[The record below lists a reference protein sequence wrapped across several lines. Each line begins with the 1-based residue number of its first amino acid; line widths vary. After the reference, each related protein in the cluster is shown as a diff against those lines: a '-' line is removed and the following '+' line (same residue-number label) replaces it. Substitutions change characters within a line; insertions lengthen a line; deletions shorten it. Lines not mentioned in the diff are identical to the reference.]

1 MFLFLFCLENKITWA
16 AASLTCHSDVYEIH
30 LTSRKS
36 RLPISMRQN
45 FLLLC
50 SFTLLCWDER
60 FLLDNL
66 CMYYPPIIISFSFIL
81 RSQLNPY
88 PTTGQLCSQILLY
101 RAIFIAISAT
111 KPQWE
116 FIWILNIHCQNFMYF
131 ENITTFCDELIERII

>member
-1 MFLFLFCLENKITWA
+1 
-16 AASLTCHSDVYEIH
+16 
-30 LTSRKS
+30 
-36 RLPISMRQN
+36 MRQN

-131 ENITTFCDELIERII
+131 ENITTFKDYIKMTIVIFHMNAIHIEIQMMLIFGIVIWFILPNMTCFVMLL

>member
-1 MFLFLFCLENKITWA
+1 
-16 AASLTCHSDVYEIH
+16 
-30 LTSRKS
+30 
-36 RLPISMRQN
+36 MRQN

-116 FIWILNIHCQNFMYF
+116 FIWILIIHCKNFVYF
-131 ENITTFCDELIERII
+131 ENITTFDRKDYIKMSIVIFHMNVDHIEIQIMVIFGIVIWFILPNMTCFVMLL